1 MVMTILTTLFALAVL
16 VTVHEAGHYFVAR
29 WCGVKVL
36 RFSVGFGRP
45 IFRILGKDGTEYVFA
60 WLPLGGYVRMLDSRN
75 DELNTSDLSAAF
87 DLKSPWQRIA
97 IVAAGPL
104 VNLLFA
110 GLLYAVVQVS
120 GTPQLIPVAVAVEK
134 DISGFESPQQIIA
147 IDGHKTPT
155 WEAVNIALAKRIGE
169 TTTINFLLQGLDER
183 LLQEQAI
190 SPNKLDFLPVL
201 GVPVERDFAVKRW
214 MSASVQSSPM
224 AQLGLQPWRPNVPIT
239 LDHIVPKGSAEI
251 AGLQVGDK
259 IVAINQQPMAGYNE
273 FVTFVQ
279 SHADM
284 EVIVT
289 LERQSKS
296 LEIPV
301 RLGSYENKLGSRIG
315 LIGIGVASISWPQS
329 IQFEQQLGLVAG
341 LVSGS
346 QKALE
351 MAGLTLRFLGR
362 MVQGL
367 VSIEHLS
374 GPISIAKIAG
384 ASAESGVIA
393 YISFMAYLSVSLG
406 VLNLLPVPMLDG
418 GHLLYYLVEVVTGR
432 KVPERIQAI
441 GLRIGMALVFS
452 IMIIAVANDLMRL

>member
-1 MVMTILTTLFALAVL
+1 MVMTILTTVFALAVL

-45 IFRILGKDGTEYVFA
+45 IFRKLGKDGTEYVFA

-75 DELNTSDLSAAF
+75 DDMGTNDISAAF

-97 IVAAGPL
+97 IVVAGPL
-104 VNLLFA
+104 VNLIFA
-110 GLLYAVVQVS
+110 GLLYTVVQVS
-120 GTPQLIPVAVAVEK
+120 GTSQLIPVAVGIDKGV
-134 DISGFESPQQIIA
+134 SGFASPQQILA
-147 IDGHKTPT
+147 IDGHKTLT
-155 WEAVNIALAKRIGE
+155 WEAVNIALAKRMGE
-169 TTTINFLLQGLDER
+169 TATIRFLLQGLDER
-183 LLQEQAI
+183 LLQGQAI
-190 SPNKLDFLPVL
+190 MPNKLDVLPVL
-201 GVPVERDFAVKRW
+201 GAPVEHVFAVTQW
-214 MSASVQSSPM
+214 MAASVQSSPM
-224 AQLGLQPWRPNVPIT
+224 SQLGLQPWRPNVPIM
-239 LDHIVPKGSAEI
+239 LDYIAPQGSAEQ
-251 AGLQVGDK
+251 AGLQVGDR
-259 IVAINQQPMAGYNE
+259 IVAVNQQAMAGYND
-273 FVTFVQ
+273 FVAFVQ

-284 EVIVT
+284 DVIVS
-289 LERQSKS
+289 LERSSQR

-301 RLGSYENKLGSRIG
+301 QLDSYTNELGDRRG

-329 IQFEQQLGLVAG
+329 IQFQQQLGLMSGLVAG
-341 LVSGS
+341 G

-351 MAGLTLRFLGR
+351 MAELTLRFLGQ

-367 VSIEHLS
+367 VSVEHLS
-374 GPISIAKIAG
+374 GPISIAKIAS

-406 VLNLLPVPMLDG
+406 VLNLLPIPMLDG

-452 IMIIAVANDLMRL
+452 IMIIAVANDVMRL